1 MTCDDAD
8 ELLEAAVA
16 GEPIQSELE
25 AHLQGCA
32 RCRRA
37 LAIARQIEAV
47 LAAQS
52 APAVRPELLAG
63 ALTRIRRERW
73 RAEQAFDL
81 AFNVVVSLAVVCVL
95 GAIGVA
101 LADFGFGAH
110 IGEAM
115 ALVVDRARPALPA
128 YGLATG
134 LLATMLG
141 VWWWAERGF
150 EL

>member
-8 ELLEAAVA
+8 VLIEAVVA

-25 AHLQGCA
+25 THLQGCA
-32 RCRRA
+32 RCRRS
-37 LAIARQIEAV
+37 LVVARQIEAV

-52 APAVRPELLAG
+52 APAVRPEVLTG

-73 RAEQAFDL
+73 RAEQSFDL
-81 AFNVVVSLAVVCVL
+81 AFNVVVSLAAVCVL
-95 GAIGVA
+95 GAVGVM

-110 IGEAM
+110 IGEAV

-134 LLATMLG
+134 LLAMMLG
-141 VWWWAERGF
+141 VWWWAERGL
-150 EL
+150 EI

>member
-8 ELLEAAVA
+8 VLIEAVVA
-16 GEPIQSELE
+16 GEPISGELE
-25 AHLQGCA
+25 AHLQSCA

-37 LAIARQIEAV
+37 LAVARQIEAV

-63 ALTRIRRERW
+63 ALARIRRERW

-81 AFNVVVSLAVVCVL
+81 AFNVVVSLAVICVL
-95 GAIGVA
+95 GAIGVI

-110 IGEAM
+110 IGDAI
-115 ALVVDRARPALPA
+115 ALVVERARPAAPT

-134 LLATMLG
+134 LLAMMLG

>member
-8 ELLEAAVA
+8 VLIEAVVA
-16 GEPIQSELE
+16 GEPIESELE

-37 LAIARQIEAV
+37 LAVARQIEAV

-81 AFNVVVSLAVVCVL
+81 AFNGVVSLAVVCVL
-95 GAIGVA
+95 GAIGVI

-110 IGEAM
+110 IGDAM
-115 ALVVDRARPALPA
+115 ALVVERARPAAPI

-134 LLATMLG
+134 LLAMMLG

>member
-1 MTCDDAD
+1 MTCDEAD
-8 ELLEAAVA
+8 VLIEAVVA
-16 GEPIQSELE
+16 GEPIASELE

-37 LAIARQIEAV
+37 LAVARQIEAV

-95 GAIGVA
+95 GAVGIT

-110 IGEAM
+110 IGDAM
-115 ALVVDRARPALPA
+115 ALVFDRARPALPM

-134 LLATMLG
+134 LLGMTLG
-141 VWWWAERGF
+141 VWWWAEGGF
-150 EL
+150 DL